1 MNTILAISELTVSL
15 RFLLGIIA
23 AAIATMVM
31 NYVMAELPEG
41 NTPPRV
47 AAGVLTMLRPEDA
60 PRRLAWVVHYVAALL
75 TGPLFVWLI
84 FSVEALF
91 SDTALSVAVSAIIL
105 YALMI
110 GFFMIIVLPQSRVS
124 ASRVNTIRR
133 DWALTAGGYLGVLV
147 PLIGGVSLLL
157 S

>member
-1 MNTILAISELTVSL
+1 MNNIPLITELAVSL
-15 RFLLGIIA
+15 RFVLGIVA
-23 AAIATMVM
+23 AAVATIVM
-31 NYVMAELPEG
+31 NYIMTELPEG
-41 NTPPRV
+41 NTPPQV

-60 PRRLAWVVHYVAALL
+60 PSRLATTVHYLAAIL

-84 FSVEALF
+84 FTIEALL

-105 YALMI
+105 YTLMI
-110 GFFMIIVLPQSRVS
+110 GFFIIVVLPQSRVS

-133 DWALTAGGYLGVLV
+133 DWALAAGGYLGVLV